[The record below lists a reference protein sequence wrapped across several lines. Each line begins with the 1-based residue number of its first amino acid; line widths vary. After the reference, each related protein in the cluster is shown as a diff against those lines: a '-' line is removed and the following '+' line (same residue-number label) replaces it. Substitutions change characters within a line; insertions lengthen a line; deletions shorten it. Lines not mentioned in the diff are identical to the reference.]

1 MVKVFIKRK
10 MAEGQAIELMNL
22 LKKMRVMT
30 LSQPGYISGET
41 MTRIDQPGEC
51 LVISTWHSAQD
62 WLNWLGNEQRSLIQ
76 DEIDRLLGEK
86 TEYAVYG

>member
-1 MVKVFIKRK
+1 
-10 MAEGQAIELMNL
+10 MNL

-62 WLNWLGNEQRSLIQ
+62 WLNWFGNEQRSLIQ
-76 DEIDRLLGEK
+76 DEIDLLLGEK